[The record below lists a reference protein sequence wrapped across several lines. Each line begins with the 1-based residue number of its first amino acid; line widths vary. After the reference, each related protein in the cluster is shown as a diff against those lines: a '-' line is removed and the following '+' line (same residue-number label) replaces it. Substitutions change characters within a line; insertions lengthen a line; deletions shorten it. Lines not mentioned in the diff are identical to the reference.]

1 MPTRAKSRRGVCCEL
16 LVRSVCVCVSRGNY
30 WVAPLWLA
38 AALQTRLMPHWQ
50 QYPVALSLML
60 QPTTTTK
67 VSRGSSSRTHVIDQQ
82 QHTLAIITGSSGKH
96 LWFCAMQCEFYCYG
110 CELCQVCCLQLRS
123 ASIHCVH
130 LHSHLIAKHARSSMN
145 THTHRRTG
153 HIQWC
158 KEVQV
163 SNNSVVERDDH
174 GGFGRCE
181 CLSQHPKFP
190 NITQTFKHIV

>member
-1 MPTRAKSRRGVCCEL
+1 M
-16 LVRSVCVCVSRGNY
+16 CVCVSRGN
-30 WVAPLWLA
+30 WVAPLWLE
-38 AALQTRLMPHWQ
+38 AALQTRRMPHWQ

-67 VSRGSSSRTHVIDQQ
+67 VRLLAVVHVQ
-82 QHTLAIITGSSGKH
+82 QHTLVIPITGSSGKH
-96 LWFCAMQCEFYCYG
+96 LWFCAMQCELHCNG

-130 LHSHLIAKHARSSMN
+130 LHSHLIEKHTSSSID

-153 HIQWC
+153 HIQWR

-174 GGFGRCE
+174 GGLVEMCVAASKLTKHYSHFQTHRVA
-181 CLSQHPKFP
+181 QA
-190 NITQTFKHIV
+190 TQNQNYLN